1 MKRSLNGSSMRVVTQ
16 ILVLG
21 LVAGAGAGWHFYA
34 DRLGVP
40 RPLALVGLEAQA
52 PQAGGGGAPRGGP
65 PAVGV
70 VAAPVRAGLVEDR
83 AQAVGTVRARD
94 AVTVTGKVAG
104 IVRAIHFQEG
114 ERVEAGQVL
123 VELDDAALRAELD
136 QARAQ
141 LDDARSQL
149 ERARRLQ
156 PGQTIAEQRITTL
169 ETQARQAEGRVR
181 QVEARIEE
189 MRITAPFSGR
199 VGLRQVSPGALIQP
213 GTAITTLDDTSRVR
227 VEFSIPEV
235 FLARVRPGARV
246 TARSSA
252 YGERVFHGV
261 VAVVDTRVDTATRTI
276 RVIGEFD
283 NPDDALRP
291 GLFVTVELLL
301 DRRPNALLV
310 PEEALD
316 PVGDRMYLYVVR
328 EGRARRQ
335 QVRIGQRLVGE
346 VEVLDGVREG
356 ELVVVRG
363 VQRLRDN
370 LPVRVTETMT
380 RPTS

>member
-1 MKRSLNGSSMRVVTQ
+1 MRIATQ
-16 ILVLG
+16 IVILG

-34 DRLGVP
+34 DTLGVP
-40 RPLALVGLEAQA
+40 RPLALVGLEPPAPPGSAPGAQ
-52 PQAGGGGAPRGGP
+52 RGGP
-65 PAVGV
+65 PVVGV
-70 VAAPVRAGLVEDR
+70 VAAPVRTGLVEDR
-83 AQAVGTVRARD
+83 AQAIGTVRARD

-104 IVRAIHFQEG
+104 IVTAIRFTEG
-114 ERVEAGQVL
+114 ERVVAGQVL

-169 ETQARQAEGRVR
+169 ETQSRQAEGRVR

-189 MRITAPFSGR
+189 LRITAPFGGR

-213 GTAITTLDDTSRVR
+213 GTAVTTLDDTARVR

-235 FLARVRPGARV
+235 FLARVVQGARV
-246 TARSSA
+246 SARSGA
-252 YGERVFHGV
+252 FGDRVFQGV

-276 RVIGEFD
+276 RVVGEFD
-283 NPDDALRP
+283 NADDALRP
-291 GLFVTVELLL
+291 GLFMTVELLL
-301 DRRPNALLV
+301 DRRPNAMMV

-316 PVGDRMYLYVVR
+316 PVGDRVYVYVVR
-328 EGRARRQ
+328 DGRARRQ
-335 QVRIGQRLVGE
+335 QVRLGQRLVGE
-346 VEVLDGVREG
+346 VEVLDGVRDG

>member
-1 MKRSLNGSSMRVVTQ
+1 MRIATQ
-16 ILVLG
+16 IVILG

-34 DRLGVP
+34 DTLGVP
-40 RPLALVGLEAQA
+40 RPLALVGLEPASPQGAA
-52 PQAGGGGAPRGGP
+52 PGAPRGAP

-70 VAAPVRAGLVEDR
+70 VAAPVRTGLVEDR
-83 AQAVGTVRARD
+83 AQAIGTVRARD

-104 IVRAIHFQEG
+104 IVTAIRFTEG
-114 ERVEAGQVL
+114 ERVAAGQVL

-169 ETQARQAEGRVR
+169 ETQSRQAEGRVR

-189 MRITAPFSGR
+189 LRITAPFAGR

-213 GTAITTLDDTSRVR
+213 GTAVTTLDDTARVR

-235 FLARVRPGARV
+235 FLARVAQGARV
-246 TARSSA
+246 SARSGA
-252 YGERVFHGV
+252 FGDRVFQGV

-276 RVIGEFD
+276 RVVGEFD
-283 NPDDALRP
+283 NADDALRP
-291 GLFVTVELLL
+291 GLFMTVELLL
-301 DRRPNALLV
+301 DRRPNALMV

-316 PVGDRMYLYVVR
+316 PVGDRVYLYVVR
-328 EGRARRQ
+328 DGRARRQ
-335 QVRIGQRLVGE
+335 QVRVGQRLVGE
-346 VEVLDGVREG
+346 VEVLDGVRDG

>member
-1 MKRSLNGSSMRVVTQ
+1 MRITTQ
-16 ILVLG
+16 LAILAL
-21 LVAGAGAGWHFYA
+21 LVGGGAGWHLYA
-34 DRLGVP
+34 DSLGLP
-40 RPLALVGLEAQA
+40 RPLALLGLETAAQQ
-52 PQAGGGGAPRGGP
+52 PTGGPGGGPGGARGGP
-65 PAVGV
+65 PQAVGV
-70 VAAPVRAGLVEDR
+70 VVAPVRTGLVEER
-83 AQAVGTVRARD
+83 TQAVGTVRARD

-104 IVRAIHFQEG
+104 IVTAIRFVEG

-181 QVEARIEE
+181 QVEARLEE
-189 MRITAPFSGR
+189 MRITAPFAGR

-235 FLARVRPGARV
+235 FLARVAPGSRV
-246 TARSSA
+246 TARSAA
-252 YGERVFHGV
+252 YGDRVFVGQ

-276 RVIGEFD
+276 RVVAEFD

-291 GLFVTVELLL
+291 GLFMTVELLL
-301 DRRPNALLV
+301 DQRPNALLV

-316 PVGDRMYLYVVR
+316 PVGDRMFVFVVR

-335 QVRIGQRLVGE
+335 QVRLGQRLVGE
-346 VEVLDGVREG
+346 VEVLEG
-356 ELVVVRG
+356 LQAGDLVVVRG

-370 LPVRVTETMT
+370 LPVRIIETVS

>member
-1 MKRSLNGSSMRVVTQ
+1 MRIVTQ
-16 ILVLG
+16 IVILG

-34 DRLGVP
+34 DTLGVP
-40 RPLALVGLEAQA
+40 RPLALVGLEPASPQGAA
-52 PQAGGGGAPRGGP
+52 PGAPRGAP

-70 VAAPVRAGLVEDR
+70 VAAPVRTGLVEDR
-83 AQAVGTVRARD
+83 AQAIGTVRARD

-104 IVRAIHFQEG
+104 IVTAIRFTEG
-114 ERVEAGQVL
+114 ERVAAGQVL

-169 ETQARQAEGRVR
+169 ETQSRQAEGRVR

-189 MRITAPFSGR
+189 LRITAPFAGR

-213 GTAITTLDDTSRVR
+213 GTAVTTLDDTARVR

-235 FLARVRPGARV
+235 FLARVAQGARV
-246 TARSSA
+246 SARSGA
-252 YGERVFHGV
+252 FGDRVFQGV

-276 RVIGEFD
+276 RVVSEFD
-283 NPDDALRP
+283 NADDALRP
-291 GLFVTVELLL
+291 GLFMTVELLL
-301 DRRPNALLV
+301 DRRPNALMV

-316 PVGDRMYLYVVR
+316 PVGDRVYLYVVR
-328 EGRARRQ
+328 DGRARRQ
-335 QVRIGQRLVGE
+335 QVRLGQRLVGE
-346 VEVLDGVREG
+346 VEVLDGVRDG

>member
-1 MKRSLNGSSMRVVTQ
+1 MRIVTQ
-16 ILVLG
+16 IVILG

-34 DRLGVP
+34 DTLGVP
-40 RPLALVGLEAQA
+40 RPLALVGLEPPA
-52 PQAGGGGAPRGGP
+52 PQGSAPGAQRGGP
-65 PAVGV
+65 PVVGV
-70 VAAPVRAGLVEDR
+70 VAAPVRTGLVEDR

-104 IVRAIHFQEG
+104 IVTAIRFTEG
-114 ERVEAGQVL
+114 ERVVAGQVL

-169 ETQARQAEGRVR
+169 ETQSRQAEGRVR

-189 MRITAPFSGR
+189 LRITAPFAGR
-199 VGLRQVSPGALIQP
+199 VGLRNVSPGALIQP
-213 GTAITTLDDTSRVR
+213 GTAITTLDDTAQVR
-227 VEFSIPEV
+227 VEFAIPEL
-235 FLARVRPGARV
+235 FLARVVPGARV
-246 TARSSA
+246 NARSNA
-252 YGERVFHGV
+252 YGDRLFQGQ
-261 VAVVDTRVDTATRTI
+261 VAVVDTRVDTATRTV
-276 RVIGEFD
+276 RVIAEFD
-283 NPDDALRP
+283 NVDDALRP
-291 GLFVTVELLL
+291 GLFMTVELLL
-301 DRRPNALLV
+301 DQRPNALLV

-316 PVGDRMYLYVVR
+316 PIGDRMFVYVVR
-328 EGRARRQ
+328 DGRARRQ
-335 QVRIGQRLVGE
+335 QVRLGLRLVGE
-346 VEVLDGVREG
+346 VEVLDGVTQG

>member
-1 MKRSLNGSSMRVVTQ
+1 MRIVTQ
-16 ILVLG
+16 IAILG
-21 LVAGAGAGWHFYA
+21 IVAAAGAGWHFYA
-34 DRLGVP
+34 DTLGVP
-40 RPLALVGLEAQA
+40 RPLALVGLEPPA
-52 PQAGGGGAPRGGP
+52 PQAGGPGGGARGGP

-70 VAAPVRAGLVEDR
+70 VAAPVRTGVVEER
-83 AQAVGTVRARD
+83 AQAIGTVRARD

-104 IVRAIHFQEG
+104 IVTAIRFTEG
-114 ERVEAGQVL
+114 QRVAQGDVL

-169 ETQARQAEGRVR
+169 ETQSRQAEGRVR

-189 MRITAPFSGR
+189 LRITAPFSGR
-199 VGLRQVSPGALIQP
+199 VGLRNVSPGALIQP
-213 GTAITTLDDTSRVR
+213 GTAITTLDDTARVR
-227 VEFSIPEV
+227 VEFSIPEIY
-235 FLARVRPGARV
+235 LARVVQGAPV
-246 TARSSA
+246 MARSNA
-252 YGERVFHGV
+252 FGDRMFQGQ
-261 VAVVDTRVDTATRTI
+261 VAVVDTRVDTATRTV

-283 NPDDALRP
+283 NADDALRP
-291 GLFVTVELLL
+291 GLFMTVELLL

-316 PVGDRMYLYVVR
+316 PVGDRVFVFVVR
-328 EGRARRQ
+328 DGRARRQ
-335 QVRIGQRLVGE
+335 AIRLGQRLVGE
-346 VEVLDGVREG
+346 VEVMDGIASG

>member
-1 MKRSLNGSSMRVVTQ
+1 MRIVTQ
-16 ILVLG
+16 IAILG
-21 LVAGAGAGWHFYA
+21 IVAAAGAGWHFYA
-34 DRLGVP
+34 DTLGVP
-40 RPLALVGLEAQA
+40 RPLALVGLEPPA
-52 PQAGGGGAPRGGP
+52 PQAGGSAGAPRGAP

-70 VAAPVRAGLVEDR
+70 VAAPVRTGVVEER
-83 AQAVGTVRARD
+83 AEAIGTVRARD

-104 IVRAIHFQEG
+104 IVTAIRFTEG
-114 ERVEAGQVL
+114 QRVVQGEVL

-141 LDDARSQL
+141 FDDARSQL

-189 MRITAPFSGR
+189 LRITAPFSGR
-199 VGLRQVSPGALIQP
+199 VGLRNVSPGALIQP
-213 GTAITTLDDTSRVR
+213 GTAITTLDDTARVR
-227 VEFSIPEV
+227 VEFSIPEIY
-235 FLARVRPGARV
+235 LARVVQGAPV
-246 TARSSA
+246 MARSNAFS
-252 YGERVFHGV
+252 ERMFQGQ
-261 VAVVDTRVDTATRTI
+261 VAVVDTRVDTATRTV

-283 NPDDALRP
+283 NADDALRP
-291 GLFVTVELLL
+291 GLFMTVELLL

-316 PVGDRMYLYVVR
+316 PVGDRVFVFVVR
-328 EGRARRQ
+328 DGRARRQ
-335 QVRIGQRLVGE
+335 AIRLGQRLVGE
-346 VEVLDGVREG
+346 VEVTEGIASG

>member
-1 MKRSLNGSSMRVVTQ
+1 MRIVTQ
-16 ILVLG
+16 IVVLG

-34 DRLGVP
+34 DALGVP
-40 RPLALVGLEAQA
+40 RPLALVGLEGRPPQA
-52 PQAGGGGAPRGGP
+52 PGGGGPGGQRGAP

-70 VAAPVRAGLVEDR
+70 VAAPVRTGLVEDR

-94 AVTVTGKVAG
+94 AVTVTGKTAG
-104 IVRAIHFQEG
+104 IVTAIRFTEG

-181 QVEARIEE
+181 QVEARLEE
-189 MRITAPFSGR
+189 MRITAPFAGR

-213 GTAITTLDDTSRVR
+213 GTAITTLDDTARVR

-235 FLARVRPGARV
+235 FLARVSQGARV
-246 TARSSA
+246 TARSGA
-252 YGERVFHGV
+252 FGDRVFQGV

-276 RVIGEFD
+276 RVVGEFD
-283 NPDDALRP
+283 NADDALRP
-291 GLFVTVELLL
+291 GLFMTVELLL

-316 PVGDRMYLYVVR
+316 PVGDRVFVFVVR

-335 QVRIGQRLVGE
+335 QVRLGQRLVGE
-346 VEVLDGVREG
+346 VEVLDGVRES

>member
-1 MKRSLNGSSMRVVTQ
+1 MRIVTQ
-16 ILVLG
+16 LVVLG

-34 DRLGVP
+34 DTLGLP
-40 RPLALVGLEAQA
+40 RPLALVGLEPPAQQ
-52 PQAGGGGAPRGGP
+52 QAGGGPGGARGGPP

-70 VAAPVRAGLVEDR
+70 VAAPVRHGLVEER

-94 AVTVTGKVAG
+94 AVVVTGKVAG
-104 IVRAIHFQEG
+104 IVTAIRFIEG
-114 ERVEAGQVL
+114 ERVQHGQVL

-189 MRITAPFSGR
+189 MRITAPFAGR

-235 FLARVRPGARV
+235 FLARVAPGARV
-246 TARSSA
+246 TARSA
-252 YGERVFHGV
+252 AFGDRAFQGQ

-276 RVIGEFD
+276 RVIAEFD

-291 GLFVTVELLL
+291 GLFMTVELLL

-316 PVGDRMYLYVVR
+316 PVGDRVFVFVVR

-335 QVRIGQRLVGE
+335 QVRLGQRLVGE
-346 VEVLDGVREG
+346 VEVLDGVRAG